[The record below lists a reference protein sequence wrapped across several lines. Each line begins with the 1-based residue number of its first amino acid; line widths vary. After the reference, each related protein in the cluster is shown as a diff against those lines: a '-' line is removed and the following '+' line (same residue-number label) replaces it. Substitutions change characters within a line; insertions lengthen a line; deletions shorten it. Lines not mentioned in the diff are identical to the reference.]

1 MSATNSPRPR
11 KCRSSSLRNSEAP
24 TPLFVFPVCMAAPSN
39 CHHEDTKGTKYRPS
53 PPRKRGSR
61 ASGMTVALDSRFRG
75 NDEYQRGLSSCLRG
89 EPLIEQREID
99 HVDHMAIAGVALMQP
114 VAAIPFRRHL
124 GRYFRVAHS
133 GIEISDTVEG
143 ATLADPGVERD
154 PVLLARRVPRIGH
167 ERL

>member
-11 KCRSSSLRNSEAP
+11 RCRSSSLRNSEAP

-61 ASGMTVALDSRFRG
+61 VIRWSLATLDSRFRG

-99 HVDHMAIAGVALMQP
+99 HVGHMAIAGVALVQP

-124 GRYFRVAHS
+124 GRDFRVAHS
-133 GIEISDTVEG
+133 GIEIGDTVKD
-143 ATLADPGVERD
+143 ARFADP
-154 PVLLARRVPRIGH
+154 
-167 ERL
+167 